1 NVAPHSSKAETKL
14 NVTQP
19 AYNEANLLE
28 RVEVW
33 LEQDAEPA
41 GLLDPNTATQHTVK
55 NIDYNAKGQREF
67 IEYGNGVKTTYEYD
81 DTTFRLVHL
90 RTLRGTEPLQD
101 LFYTYDPVGNITAI
115 RDDAQQTIYFN
126 GQVVRPD
133 TDYKYDAIYRLIEA
147 TGREHIGQASQAH
160 TTWSDKGRV
169 NLAHPNDGQKM
180 RNYFE
185 FYEYDEVGNI
195 LRFDHKAHN
204 GNWIRAYDYNE
215 VSLIEPGKKSNRL
228 SQTVVHPNGQ
238 QPIPEP
244 YTHDPHGNMTSMPH
258 LQQMEWDF
266 ENQLHSVEKG
276 SEKIYYVYDA
286 AGQRMR
292 KVVEKNNGAL
302 IEERIYLGDFEVFR
316 RSNGSG
322 LKLERETLHVMDD
335 QQRIALV
342 ETRTQGNDPA
352 PSQLIRYQF
361 GNHLGSASLELDD
374 QAQVISY
381 EEYFPYGSTS
391 YQAVRSQT
399 ETPKRCRYTGKERD
413 EETGLNYHSARYYA
427 PWLGRWTNAD
437 PAGFVDGV
445 NVFIYVK
452 GNPVTL
458 IDVNGKIAQHG
469 DVNKNLEKWE
479 PILRERRKSLTRLI
493 VTQSGT
499 QSGKEYE
506 HDFRFLIPLAH
517 RLMEQ
522 GGFDEGNV
530 ELNNPYYLRSKGDQ
544 RFREL
549 EKIEDT
555 ADGSKIKGKFGNFSS
570 EEKGIEAY
578 FMQLK
583 KNWGEGYEAIVEGKS
598 YQDFIRGIQ
607 PDGNKAKGGNYSTKF
622 TYFVPKNDKNTEVG
636 KLGTMM
642 NGMRYRIINLIN
654 NFIKLNEY
662 EIDRLNAKF
671 LKIDD
676 IYDEEVLEM
685 YDRRDYL
692 KKDTEQLNFL
702 KCKMEKNQT
711 YWKQNDP
718 GVNVQQESPR

>member
-1 NVAPHSSKAETKL
+1 
-14 NVTQP
+14 
-19 AYNEANLLE
+19 
-28 RVEVW
+28 
-33 LEQDAEPA
+33 
-41 GLLDPNTATQHTVK
+41 
-55 NIDYNAKGQREF
+55 
-67 IEYGNGVKTTYEYD
+67 
-81 DTTFRLVHL
+81 
-90 RTLRGTEPLQD
+90 
-101 LFYTYDPVGNITAI
+101 
-115 RDDAQQTIYFN
+115 
-126 GQVVRPD
+126 
-133 TDYKYDAIYRLIEA
+133 
-147 TGREHIGQASQAH
+147 
-160 TTWSDKGRV
+160 
-169 NLAHPNDGQKM
+169 
-180 RNYFE
+180 
-185 FYEYDEVGNI
+185 
-195 LRFDHKAHN
+195 
-204 GNWIRAYDYNE
+204 
-215 VSLIEPGKKSNRL
+215 
-228 SQTVVHPNGQ
+228 
-238 QPIPEP
+238 
-244 YTHDPHGNMTSMPH
+244 
-258 LQQMEWDF
+258 
-266 ENQLHSVEKG
+266 
-276 SEKIYYVYDA
+276 
-286 AGQRMR
+286 
-292 KVVEKNNGAL
+292 
-302 IEERIYLGDFEVFR
+302 
-316 RSNGSG
+316 
-322 LKLERETLHVMDD
+322 
-335 QQRIALV
+335 
-342 ETRTQGNDPA
+342 
-352 PSQLIRYQF
+352 
-361 GNHLGSASLELDD
+361 
-374 QAQVISY
+374 
-381 EEYFPYGSTS
+381 
-391 YQAVRSQT
+391 
-399 ETPKRCRYTGKERD
+399 
-413 EETGLNYHSARYYA
+413 
-427 PWLGRWTNAD
+427 
-437 PAGFVDGV
+437 VDGV

-692 KKDTEQLNFL
+692 KKDTEQLNSL